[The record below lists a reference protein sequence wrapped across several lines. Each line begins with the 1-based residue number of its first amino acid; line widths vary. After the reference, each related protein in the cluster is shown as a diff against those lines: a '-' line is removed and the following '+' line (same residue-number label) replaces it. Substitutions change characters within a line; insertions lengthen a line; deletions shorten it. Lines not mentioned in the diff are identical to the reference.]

1 MIFND
6 TCQLYHFPNQLTPYV
21 YDDTNIYSI
30 SNQYRNEK
38 LTITQSQ
45 NMMILISSNNSD
57 DKDNS
62 GIHIFGLG
70 IESQADDQWL
80 FKPPRLLPLPRS
92 LPYSK
97 LIVQQIAASNTHAL
111 LLIKHNTISSNMST
125 NDSSP
130 SSSLSTFLYGIGQ
143 LNPQSY
149 STEFIRLNLT
159 YDVKYIACGVNCS
172 ALITLGTN
180 QAYTWGSGA
189 YYRYYYSMMH
199 DVYSTIYL
207 YIL

>member
-62 GIHIFGLG
+62 GIRIFGLG
-70 IESQADDQWL
+70 IESQADDKWL
-80 FKPPRLLPLPRS
+80 FKPPRLLPLPSS

-97 LIVQQIAASNTHAL
+97 LIVIQIAVSNTHAL
-111 LLIKHNTISSNMST
+111 LLIKHKTTNSNTST
-125 NDSSP
+125 NNESSSSSS
-130 SSSLSTFLYGIGQ
+130 SSSLSTSVYGIGR
-143 LNPQSY
+143 LNPQLY

-172 ALITLGTN
+172 ALVTLGTN
-180 QAYTWGSGA
+180 QLYTWGSGA
-189 YYRYYYSMMH
+189 YYRYYYSVIH
-199 DVYSTIYL
+199 DVYIT
-207 YIL
+207 